1 MLEVSIVGLGPSDL
15 GLGCHHGV
23 TGVAA
28 AGPEWVV
35 SKRVALGGKSIDC
48 LSLEAPKEP
57 VREFDISEMKNFP
70 GAEYGIILIIS
81 SSESHSGVMGKGK
94 THLFLS
100 SLSSCPWGRGLLKLH
115 PSFLQTA
122 QTK

>member
-1 MLEVSIVGLGPSDL
+1 MSLGVGIAGGQSALLAWGPATL
-15 GLGCHHGV
+15 TLGCHHGV
-23 TGVAA
+23 TGGS

-35 SKRVALGGKSIDC
+35 SKWVALGGKSIDC
-48 LSLEAPKEP
+48 LRLEAPKDP

-100 SLSSCPWGRGLLKLH
+100 SLSSCPWGRG
-115 PSFLQTA
+115 FL
-122 QTK
+122 